1 MDAVFFSMKRAHLG
15 GERLGRALLEPFGLT
30 PARFDLM
37 NTIADCTEPMP
48 QKELWKRLGVVR
60 SAVCEMIKSLMRLA
74 LVKRYRAAD
83 SRTWIVQLTER
94 GRELVQRAYDA
105 LINRGD
111 ATVLV
116 DALITDDVALDPAP
130 TRHEWAG
137 TFFSIGARLG
147 NRVRRNRDLYCWDI
161 EEFYAWLT
169 TPEERNV
176 HDGVPFVDENS
187 VEVDAPC

>member
-15 GERLGRALLEPFGLT
+15 GERLGRKLLEPFGLT

-37 NTIADCTEPMP
+37 NTIADRKRPMP

-60 SAVCEMIKSLMRLA
+60 SAVCEMVKALMKLA

-83 SRTWIVQLTER
+83 SRTWIVRLTTR
-94 GRELVQRAYDA
+94 GREVIRRAYDA

-111 ATVLV
+111 ATVHV
-116 DALITDDVALDPAP
+116 DALITDDAEIDPAS
-130 TRHEWAG
+130 TRYDWVG
-137 TFFSIGARLG
+137 TFFEIGARLG
-147 NRVRRNRDLYCWDI
+147 NWVRRNTDLYCWDI

-169 TPEERNV
+169 TAG
-176 HDGVPFVDENS
+176 DGEFGAVPFVS
-187 VEVDAPC
+187 ATPDA

>member
-30 PARFDLM
+30 PARFDLL
-37 NTIADCTEPMP
+37 NTIADEDQLMP

-60 SAVCEMIKSLMRLA
+60 SAVCEMVKSLMKLA

-94 GRELVQRAYDA
+94 GRDVVRRAYDR
-105 LINRGD
+105 LINQGD
-111 ATVLV
+111 ATVQV
-116 DALITDDVALDPAP
+116 DALITDHMEVDPAT
-130 TRHEWAG
+130 TRHLWTG

-147 NRVRRNRDLYCWDI
+147 NRVRRNHDLYCWDI

-169 TPEERNV
+169 TYEDRDV
-176 HDGVPFVDENS
+176 HRGVPFVT
-187 VEVDAPC
+187 